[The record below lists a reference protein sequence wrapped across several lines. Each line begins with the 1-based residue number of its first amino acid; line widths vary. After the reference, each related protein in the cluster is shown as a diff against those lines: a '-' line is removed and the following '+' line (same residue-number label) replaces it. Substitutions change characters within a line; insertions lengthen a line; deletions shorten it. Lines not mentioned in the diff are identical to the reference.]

1 MDLRSLDRLEYGKIL
16 ERLAAQASFSL
27 GAERCRALE
36 PLTDPDAV
44 RQRQAETEEA
54 ARLLEREGEVPLG
67 GLADIRRSLQRAAKG
82 GTLAPDE
89 LLAVAA
95 TARGARRLRA
105 FLLNRENACPRLAAR
120 AARLVP
126 QPELEEAV
134 AAAIGDDGRVRD
146 EASPRLASLR
156 RRLADLEAA
165 IRQRLEAMVRSPQ
178 WAAALQEPLVTQR
191 RGRFVLP
198 VKAEARAQ
206 VPGVVHDQSASGA
219 TLFIEPMA
227 VVELGNRLREAEA
240 EEQEEV
246 ERILAELTRRVAAV
260 GDELA
265 ATLEELA
272 ELDAIFARGR
282 LALVMRAERPET
294 LDRPRVDLKR
304 ARHPL
309 LGPGAVPIDVWLGEG
324 TGFDAL
330 VITGPN
336 TGGKTVTL
344 KTVGLLALMHQ
355 AGLHIPAA
363 PGSALGVFPQ
373 IFCDVGDEQSI
384 EQSLSTFSSHMS
396 AIVGFARA
404 ARPGALVLLDEIGA
418 GTDPDEGAA
427 LAIALLE
434 HFRDRGCLVVATTHY
449 SALKAYAYQQPGVEN
464 ASVEFDPE
472 TLRPTYRLWIGLPGK
487 SMALAI
493 ARRLGL
499 PEPILERARQVMGA
513 GAHRVEELI
522 AAMEADRRETAALRA
537 EAEARRREAEALR
550 QERLREL
557 EAQRQ
562 EHRARLEALEQEM
575 GAAVREARRQTEGLV
590 AQLRAAMGRLEAALA
605 ELEERRRALRSGVL
619 RPAPPGDGDGDADA
633 GALDGGR
640 GPAAV
645 DGDSTTG
652 DGWEAAA
659 AQALAEARAALEQSR
674 QTLGVLEGRAQAVH
688 RQVQEA
694 RRQARAGAAARLAAG
709 LRPGAR
715 VEVLSLRQPA
725 EVLEVPDD
733 PDEPVTVQA
742 GILRMRVPLADLRLL
757 DEPAAAAAPGGA
769 AAAGAGTGDGP
780 GRGPAGAAAKGRRE
794 RERQRPA
801 AGADDVT
808 GALQRARLMQA
819 KLREFQPEIH
829 LRQLTVDEALARL
842 DKYLDDA
849 LLAGAPQVRIVHGK
863 GTGALRRAVH
873 DFLRKHPAVASFR
886 LGAPN
891 EGGAGATV
899 VMLKDGSA

>member
-1 MDLRSLDRLEYGKIL
+1 MDPRSLDRLEYTKIL
-16 ERLAAQASFSL
+16 ELLADQASFSL
-27 GAERCRALE
+27 GAERCRSLE
-36 PLTDPDAV
+36 PLTVPDAV
-44 RQRQAETEEA
+44 RERQAETEEA
-54 ARLLEREGEVPLG
+54 ARLLEREGEIPLA
-67 GLADIRRSLQRAAKG
+67 GLADIRRPLQRAAKG
-82 GTLAPDE
+82 GILSPEE
-89 LLAVAA
+89 LLAVAG

-105 FLLNRENACPRLAAR
+105 FLLNREHAYPRLAAR

-126 QPELEEAV
+126 QPALEEAV

-156 RRLADLEAA
+156 RRLADLEEA
-165 IRQRLEAMVRSPQ
+165 IRRRLEEMIRSPH
-178 WAAALQEPLVTQR
+178 WAGALQEPLVTQR

-246 ERILAELTRRVAAV
+246 ERILGELTRMVAAA
-260 GDELA
+260 GEELA

-272 ELDAIFARGR
+272 DLDAIVARGR
-282 LALVMRAERPET
+282 LALAMRAERPET

-324 TGFDAL
+324 AGFDAL

-355 AGLHIPAA
+355 AGLHVPAA

-434 HFRDRGCLVVATTHY
+434 HFRRRGCLVVATTHY

-464 ASVEFDPE
+464 ASVEFDAE

-493 ARRLGL
+493 AQRLGL
-499 PEPILERARQVMGA
+499 PEPILQRAREVMGA

-522 AAMEADRRETAALRA
+522 AAMEADRRAIATLRA

-550 QERLREL
+550 QQRLREL
-557 EAQRQ
+557 EEQRQ
-562 EHRARLEALEQEM
+562 EHRARLEALEKEM
-575 GAAVREARRQTEGLV
+575 AFALQEARRQTEGLV
-590 AQLRAAMGRLEAALA
+590 GRLRAAMGRLEAALD
-605 ELEERRRALRSGVL
+605 ELARVREALLAGRG
-619 RPAPPGDGDGDADA
+619 A
-633 GALDGGR
+633 GAGTEGG
-640 GPAAV
+640 AA
-645 DGDSTTG
+645 DRIGAPGGD
-652 DGWEAAA
+652 DLEAVA
-659 AQALAEARAALEQSR
+659 AQALEAAQAALEQTR
-674 QTLGVLEGRAQAVH
+674 DTLGALEGRTEAV
-688 RQVQEA
+688 RQRAREA
-694 RRQARAGAAARLAAG
+694 RRQARAGAEAALAAG

-715 VEVLSLRQPA
+715 VEVLSLRQQG

-733 PDEPVTVQA
+733 PGEPVTVQA
-742 GILRMRVPLADLRLL
+742 GILRMRVPRTDLRLL
-757 DEPAAAAAPGGA
+757 DEPAAAAAPPGA
-769 AAAGAGTGDGP
+769 AAAGSGGADGTRTGPAGP
-780 GRGPAGAAAKGRRE
+780 GRPRGRGPEGRNGSGE
-794 RERQRPA
+794 
-801 AGADDVT
+801 
-808 GALQRARLMQA
+808 ALERARLMQA
-819 KLREFQPEIH
+819 KAREFDPEIH

-849 LLAGAPQVRIVHGK
+849 ILAGAPQVRIIHGK
-863 GTGALRRAVH
+863 GTGTLRRAVH
-873 DFLRKHPAVASFR
+873 EFLRRHPAVASYR

-899 VMLKDGSA
+899 AVLKDSGL

>member
-1 MDLRSLDRLEYGKIL
+1 MDPRSLDRLEYAKIL
-16 ERLAAQASFSL
+16 ELLAAQASFSL
-27 GAERCRALE
+27 GAERCCALE
-36 PLTDPDAV
+36 PLTDPEAV
-44 RQRQAETEEA
+44 RERQAETEEA
-54 ARLLEREGEVPLG
+54 ARLLEREGEIPLG

-82 GTLAPDE
+82 GMLAPDE
-89 LLAVAA
+89 LLAVAG
-95 TARGARRLRA
+95 TARGARRLKS
-105 FLLNRENACPRLAAR
+105 FLAQREATCPRLAAR
-120 AARLVP
+120 AARLTP
-126 QPELEEAV
+126 QPALEEAV
-134 AAAIGDDGRVRD
+134 AAAIGEDGRVRD

-156 RRLADLEAA
+156 RRLADLEEA
-165 IRQRLEAMVRSPQ
+165 IRRRLEEMIRSPQ

-246 ERILAELTRRVAAV
+246 ERILAELTRLVAAA

-272 ELDAIFARGR
+272 ELDAIVARGR
-282 LALVMRAERPET
+282 LALAMRAERPET

-309 LGPGAVPIDVWLGEG
+309 LGPGAVAIDVWLGEG
-324 TGFDAL
+324 AGFDTL

-427 LAIALLE
+427 LAVALIE
-434 HFRDRGCLVVATTHY
+434 HFRSRGCLVVATTHY

-487 SMALAI
+487 SMALTI
-493 ARRLGL
+493 AQRLGL
-499 PEPILERARQVMGA
+499 PEPIVQRARQVMGA

-522 AAMEADRRETAALRA
+522 AAMEADRREIAALRA
-537 EAEARRREAEALR
+537 EAETRRREAEALR
-550 QERLREL
+550 HQRLREM
-557 EAQRQ
+557 EEQRQ
-562 EHRARLEALEQEM
+562 EHRARLEALEREM
-575 GAAVREARRQTEGLV
+575 ATALQEARRQTEGLV
-590 AQLRAAMGRLEAALA
+590 ARLRAAMGRLEGA
-605 ELEERRRALRSGVL
+605 LEELARARQALVE
-619 RPAPPGDGDGDADA
+619 GDALDA
-633 GALDGGR
+633 GE
-640 GPAAV
+640 GPAAAV
-645 DGDSTTG
+645 
-652 DGWEAAA
+652 AAV
-659 AQALAEARAALEQSR
+659 EARAAEALAAARAVLEETR
-674 QTLGVLEGRAQAVH
+674 QGLGDLEGRAAAVRQQAE
-688 RQVQEA
+688 EA
-694 RRQARAGAAARLAAG
+694 RRRAREGAAAALAAA

-715 VEVLSLRQPA
+715 VEVLSLRQEG
-725 EVLEVPDD
+725 EVLEVPAD
-733 PDEPVTVQA
+733 PGEPVTVQA
-742 GILRMRVPLADLRLL
+742 GILRLRVPRSDLRLL
-757 DEPAAAAAPGGA
+757 DEPAGTGPGGPAAGPGAGTGGA
-769 AAAGAGTGDGP
+769 AATGRRS
-780 GRGPAGAAAKGRRE
+780 GRGRRAGEPGSVTPEGTA
-794 RERQRPA
+794 P
-801 AGADDVT
+801 T
-808 GALQRARLMQA
+808 GALERARLLQA
-819 KLREFQPEIH
+819 KARDFEPEIH

-849 LLAGAPQVRIVHGK
+849 ILAGVPQVRIIHGK

-873 DFLRKHPAVASFR
+873 DYLRKHPAVASYR

-899 VMLKDGSA
+899 AVLKDSL

>member
-1 MDLRSLDRLEYGKIL
+1 MDPRSLDRLEYAKIL
-16 ERLAAQASFSL
+16 DQLAAQASFSL

-44 RQRQAETEEA
+44 RERQAETEEA
-54 ARLLEREGEVPLG
+54 ARLLEREGDIPLA

-82 GTLAPDE
+82 GILSPEE
-89 LLAVAA
+89 LLAVAG
-95 TARGARRLRA
+95 TVRGARRLKA
-105 FLLNRENACPRLAAR
+105 FLLHREASYPRLAAR
-120 AARLVP
+120 AARLIP
-126 QPELEEAV
+126 QPALEEAI
-134 AAAIGDDGRVRD
+134 AAAIGDDARVRD
-146 EASPRLASLR
+146 EASPRLAGLR
-156 RRLADLEAA
+156 RRLADLEEA
-165 IRQRLEAMVRSPQ
+165 IRRRLEEMIRSPQ

-219 TLFIEPMA
+219 TLFVEPMA
-227 VVELGNRLREAEA
+227 VVELGNRLRETEA

-246 ERILAELTRRVAAV
+246 ERILGELTRQVAAA

-272 ELDAIFARGR
+272 ALDVVVARGR
-282 LALVMRAERPET
+282 LALAMRAERPAT
-294 LDRPRVDLKR
+294 LDRPRIDLKR

-309 LGPGAVPIDVWLGEG
+309 LGAGAVPIDVWLGDG
-324 TGFDAL
+324 AGFDTL

-404 ARPGALVLLDEIGA
+404 AQPGALVLLDEIGA

-427 LAIALLE
+427 LAVALIE
-434 HFRDRGCLVVATTHY
+434 HFRARGCLVVATTHY

-464 ASVEFDPE
+464 ASVEFDEE

-499 PEPILERARQVMGA
+499 PESIVQRARQVMGA

-522 AAMEADRRETAALRA
+522 AAMEADRRESAQLRA
-537 EAEARRREAEALR
+537 EAEARRREAEALYR
-550 QERLREL
+550 QRLQEL

-562 EHRARLEALEQEM
+562 EHRARLEALEREM
-575 GAAVREARRQTEGLV
+575 AVALREARQQTEGLV
-590 AQLRAAMGRLEAALA
+590 ARLRASVGRLEAALDDLA
-605 ELEERRRALRSGVL
+605 RLRQLLAHAGGRR
-619 RPAPPGDGDGDADA
+619 
-633 GALDGGR
+633 GR
-640 GPAAV
+640 GPAAGAGV
-645 DGDSTTG
+645 EEAGG
-652 DGWEAAA
+652 GAAGGWEAIEAQAAEALAA
-659 AQALAEARAALEQSR
+659 AQAVLAETREGLGALEER
-674 QTLGVLEGRAQAVH
+674 TLAARRRAE
-688 RQVQEA
+688 EA
-694 RRQARAGAAARLAAG
+694 RRQARAGAEAVLAAA

-715 VEVLSLRQPA
+715 VEVLSLRQEA
-725 EVLEVPDD
+725 EVLEVPGD
-733 PDEPVTVQA
+733 PGEPVTVQA
-742 GILRMRVPLADLRLL
+742 GILRMRVPRSDLRLL
-757 DEPAAAAAPGGA
+757 DEPAPPAVPGGAGSGDREAAPGAVPAGSSKPRRGGKA
-769 AAAGAGTGDGP
+769 A
-780 GRGPAGAAAKGRRE
+780 GPAGD
-794 RERQRPA
+794 
-801 AGADDVT
+801 GART
-808 GALQRARLMQA
+808 GALERARLMQA
-819 KLREFQPEIH
+819 KAREFEPEIH

-849 LLAGAPQVRIVHGK
+849 ILAGAPQVRIIHGK
-863 GTGALRRAVH
+863 GTGTLRRAVH
-873 DFLRKHPAVASFR
+873 EYLRKHPAVASYR

-899 VMLKDGSA
+899 AVLKDPL